1 MRVCVERVLKCGGR
15 GERETGKRVPCLSR
29 LINIIEN
36 LITYLLCALIAHFV
50 HCFMPVKTE
59 RERKKERERARE
71 RGSPFARP
79 HWLERYCPYVCHNRS
94 IFDLSFKANGSWPSG
109 KFP

>member
-15 GERETGKRVPCLSR
+15 GETGERVPCLSR

-50 HCFMPVKTE
+50 HCFMPAKAE
-59 RERKKERERARE
+59 RERKKGRERERGRKSFRPPTLARE
-71 RGSPFARP
+71 I
-79 HWLERYCPYVCHNRS
+79 LS
-94 IFDLSFKANGSWPSG
+94 ICLP
-109 KFP
+109 

>member
-15 GERETGKRVPCLSR
+15 GERERGKRVPCLSR
-29 LINIIEN
+29 LIKIIEN

-59 RERKKERERARE
+59 RERKKGRERARE
-71 RGSPFARP
+71 REGVLSPA
-79 HWLERYCPYVCHNRS
+79 HT
-94 IFDLSFKANGSWPSG
+94 G
-109 KFP
+109 

>member
-1 MRVCVERVLKCGGR
+1 M
-15 GERETGKRVPCLSR
+15 PCLSR

-50 HCFMPVKTE
+50 HCFMPVKSE

-71 RGSPFARP
+71 REGVLSPA
-79 HWLERYCPYVCHNRS
+79 HT
-94 IFDLSFKANGSWPSG
+94 G
-109 KFP
+109 